1 MAEED
6 FKDNT
11 GLADAKVDAG
21 IAPEVSEPVSEP
33 ATPAVAEKSKV
44 PGMRWYT
51 LHVYSSM
58 EKSVQ
63 RAIID
68 RIEHSDLKDQF
79 GEVLLPIEK
88 VEESRGGGQKKTT
101 ERRMYPGYVFVEMV
115 MNDKTWHLMN
125 STPRVIEFLGNN
137 HPVPLKDSE
146 IADIKGRMNEG
157 EERPRPKVSF
167 EPGEVVR
174 ITQGPFADFN
184 GRVVEVMYDK
194 SRLRCFVSIF
204 GRDTSVELAF
214 HEVEKI

>member
-1 MAEED
+1 MAENEE
-6 FKDNT
+6 NVEV
-11 GLADAKVDAG
+11 AAPVAEPV
-21 IAPEVSEPVSEP
+21 AEAVPEVAAAPK
-33 ATPAVAEKSKV
+33 A

-63 RAIID
+63 RAIIE
-68 RIEHSDLKDQF
+68 RIEQSDLRDQF

-88 VEESRGGGQKKTT
+88 VEETRSNGQRKTT

-115 MNDKTWHLMN
+115 MNDDTWHLMN

-137 HPVPLKDSE
+137 HPVPLRDEE
-146 IADIKGRMNEG
+146 IAEIKGRMNEG
-157 EERPRPKVSF
+157 EEKPRPKVEF
-167 EPGEVVR
+167 EAGEVVR

>member
-1 MAEED
+1 
-6 FKDNT
+6 
-11 GLADAKVDAG
+11 
-21 IAPEVSEPVSEP
+21 
-33 ATPAVAEKSKV
+33 
-44 PGMRWYT
+44 
-51 LHVYSSM
+51 
-58 EKSVQ
+58 
-63 RAIID
+63 
-68 RIEHSDLKDQF
+68 
-79 GEVLLPIEK
+79 
-88 VEESRGGGQKKTT
+88 
-101 ERRMYPGYVFVEMV
+101 MV

>member
-1 MAEED
+1 MAENEEV
-6 FKDNT
+6 
-11 GLADAKVDAG
+11 LAEPA
-21 IAPEVSEPVSEP
+21 EVSAEP
-33 ATPAVAEKSKV
+33 APQVEKK

-68 RIEHSDLKDQF
+68 RIEHSDLRDQF

-88 VEESRGGGQKKTT
+88 VEETRGNGQRKTT

-115 MNDKTWHLMN
+115 MNDETWHLMN

-137 HPVPLKDSE
+137 HPVPLRDEE

-157 EERPRPKVSF
+157 EERPRPKVQF
-167 EPGEVVR
+167 EAGEVVR

>member
-1 MAEED
+1 MAENEE
-6 FKDNT
+6 NVEVT
-11 GLADAKVDAG
+11 
-21 IAPEVSEPVSEP
+21 AP
-33 ATPAVAEKSKV
+33 VAEPYAEEKTEVPASPKA

-63 RAIID
+63 RAIIE
-68 RIEHSDLKDQF
+68 RIEQSDLRDQF

-88 VEESRGGGQKKTT
+88 VEETRSNGQRKTT

-115 MNDKTWHLMN
+115 MNDDTWHLMN

-137 HPVPLKDSE
+137 HPVALRDEE
-146 IADIKGRMNEG
+146 IAEIKGRMNEG
-157 EERPRPKVSF
+157 EEKPRPKVEF
-167 EPGEVVR
+167 EAGEVVR

>member
-1 MAEED
+1 MAENEENVELTSAS
-6 FKDNT
+6 FAEEVEAN
-11 GLADAKVDAG
+11 
-21 IAPEVSEPVSEP
+21 PEVAAKPK
-33 ATPAVAEKSKV
+33 A

-63 RAIID
+63 RAIIE
-68 RIEHSDLKDQF
+68 RIEQSDLKDQF

-88 VEESRGGGQKKTT
+88 VEETRSNGQRKTT

-115 MNDKTWHLMN
+115 MNDDTWHLMN

-137 HPVPLKDSE
+137 HPVALRDEE
-146 IADIKGRMNEG
+146 IAEIKGRMNEG
-157 EERPRPKVSF
+157 EEKPRPKVEF
-167 EPGEVVR
+167 EAGEVVR